1 MPSMPQT
8 RSNLAMQAYE
18 HIHCK
23 LWNGELAVGSKLPEV
38 ALAKEIGVSRTPV
51 REAVAQLESEGF
63 LVQIPNTGSFVRM
76 IQRDELDEL
85 FDFRMHLECYALEL
99 VIQSADA
106 ELIQKL
112 SHLSNQMFAL
122 IRKQY
127 DASQADDITEG
138 FVFTPGWHQLD
149 AQFHELL
156 LQSANNRW
164 IKRVSG
170 QLHLMSRI
178 FMPGRI
184 VAQNENSW
192 HRAIRVWRQHRR
204 IARSIQTGNFETG
217 RDTLRLHIDQGRH
230 ESMAF
235 MDWIEDH
242 INDKPSQRRKLPEE
256 QANMLENILHLREVL
271 ANQEDA

>member
-1 MPSMPQT
+1 MSSMPQT
-8 RSNLAMQAYE
+8 RSNLALQAYE

-76 IQRDELDEL
+76 MQRDELDEL

-106 ELIQKL
+106 KLIQKL
-112 SHLSNQMFAL
+112 GELCAQMFDQ
-122 IRKQY
+122 IKQAY
-127 DASQADDITEG
+127 KSEQVDPVADG
-138 FVFTPGWHQLD
+138 FVFTPHWHQLD
-149 AQFHELL
+149 ARFHELL

-164 IKRVSG
+164 IQRVSG

-184 VAQNENSW
+184 IARNENSW
-192 HRAIRVWRQHRR
+192 HRAIRICRQHRG
-204 IARSIQTGNFETG
+204 IVRSIRNGDLKTG
-217 RDTLRLHIDQGRH
+217 RDTLCLHIDQGRH

-235 MDWIEDH
+235 MDWIEAH
-242 INDKPSQRRKLPEE
+242 INDKPAQRRKLPEE

-271 ANQEDA
+271 ANQVDA